1 MSKGEALPF
10 LNGVSRFL
18 GYHNRRRIGVATDHV
33 RHDGYVDHTEIRYT
47 VHLKRW
53 VDDGE
58 RIDAHLAGAGRVPV
72 GGATSSCVFEDGVRE
87 QFVSLTGGPGWEG
100 GKGLKACRGKSP
112 HRFVTQDAEVA
123 AGMIWSIETGAY

>member
-47 VHLKRW
+47 VHIKRW

-58 RIDAHLAGAGRVPV
+58 WMELGSLDAILMRKDPPFDA
-72 GGATSSCVFEDGVRE
+72 
-87 QFVSLTGGPGWEG
+87 QFLYSTFILE
-100 GKGLKACRGKSP
+100 A
-112 HRFVTQDAEVA
+112 AER
-123 AGMIWSIETGAY
+123 TGALAR